1 MAAADDAFS
10 LLLQYISTFI
20 VIVLVFFFYFSP
32 LVERRAQSA
41 AIILCKE
48 KWYIRFYIPHGGLIH
63 YGSQWNWQKVRP
75 LWVSYAE

>member
-1 MAAADDAFS
+1 MRFS

-20 VIVLVFFFYFSP
+20 VIVLVFFFPFFSL
-32 LVERRAQSA
+32 LVQRRAQSA